1 MLRPTGVTELHLGC
15 PQISVSDGCDKRR
28 QELRHWSWR
37 SHPACCCWLVGQ
49 RHRLARAL
57 GHMLTCP
64 EPQSSHAGMPGG
76 EMRGRSHVRRNSPK
90 SGATVAFTQPTA
102 GFCTPV
108 ATCLYCIAAHRRRAG
123 SVGIV
128 VTNKLLALR
137 ARSFAV
143 LNLRCRDQ
151 CNGFAVE
158 STVQSSR
165 VTARP
170 TTIHAQVHQ
179 IPRSDRARSSPVCT
193 YYPTAVRVCMFRRID
208 FNHVALGLHTRSS
221 L

>member
-1 MLRPTGVTELHLGC
+1 MLRPTCVTELHLGC

-64 EPQSSHAGMPGG
+64 EQQSSHTGMPGG

-143 LNLRCRDQ
+143 LNLPCRDQ

-165 VTARP
+165 VTVAVMKLDFDPCNDYSANSP
-170 TTIHAQVHQ
+170 TPASITKTVESIEQLLISGGVH
-179 IPRSDRARSSPVCT
+179 
-193 YYPTAVRVCMFRRID
+193 TAVY
-208 FNHVALGLHTRSS
+208 ATKL
-221 L
+221 

>member
-90 SGATVAFTQPTA
+90 SGATVAFAQPTA

-165 VTARP
+165 VTA
-170 TTIHAQVHQ
+170 T
-179 IPRSDRARSSPVCT
+179 RASANSKPCW
-193 YYPTAVRVCMFRRID
+193 AD
-208 FNHVALGLHTRSS
+208 K
-221 L
+221 

>member
-15 PQISVSDGCDKRR
+15 PQISVSDGSDKRR

-64 EPQSSHAGMPGG
+64 EQQSSHTGMPGG

-90 SGATVAFTQPTA
+90 SGATVAFAQPTA

-143 LNLRCRDQ
+143 LNLPCRDQ

-165 VTARP
+165 VTDVGFSLENTRRSNP
-170 TTIHAQVHQ
+170 TTPPARLT
-179 IPRSDRARSSPVCT
+179 PRPPCPTRTSLNQSSHST
-193 YYPTAVRVCMFRRID
+193 
-208 FNHVALGLHTRSS
+208 
-221 L
+221 

>member
-1 MLRPTGVTELHLGC
+1 MDVTNDARNYGTGRGVPTPRAAAG
-15 PQISVSDGCDKRR
+15 SSDSDTD
-28 QELRHWSWR
+28 
-37 SHPACCCWLVGQ
+37 
-49 RHRLARAL
+49 RLARAL

-90 SGATVAFTQPTA
+90 SGATVAFAQPTA

-165 VTARP
+165 VTATRP
-170 TTIHAQVHQ
+170 RYPAV
-179 IPRSDRARSSPVCT
+179 RSELEHCEPLPLRVPLARSRPPRPSAIRLVK
-193 YYPTAVRVCMFRRID
+193 
-208 FNHVALGLHTRSS
+208 
-221 L
+221 

>member
-1 MLRPTGVTELHLGC
+1 MLRPTCVTELHLGC

-64 EPQSSHAGMPGG
+64 EQQSSHTGMPGG

-165 VTARP
+165 VTVLTR
-170 TTIHAQVHQ
+170 AQ
-179 IPRSDRARSSPVCT
+179 PSGFNSTSLRRS
-193 YYPTAVRVCMFRRID
+193 I
-208 FNHVALGLHTRSS
+208 
-221 L
+221 

>member
-64 EPQSSHAGMPGG
+64 EQQSSHTGMPGG

-102 GFCTPV
+102 
-108 ATCLYCIAAHRRRAG
+108 ALLY
-123 SVGIV
+123 
-128 VTNKLLALR
+128 T
-137 ARSFAV
+137 
-143 LNLRCRDQ
+143 CRDVSVLYRRPSPPCGISWYRRYEQ
-151 CNGFAVE
+151 
-158 STVQSSR
+158 
-165 VTARP
+165 TACSACSFFRCP
-170 TTIHAQVHQ
+170 E
-179 IPRSDRARSSPVCT
+179 SPVS
-193 YYPTAVRVCMFRRID
+193 
-208 FNHVALGLHTRSS
+208 RSM
-221 L
+221 

>member
-1 MLRPTGVTELHLGC
+1 MLRPTGVTELDLGC

-64 EPQSSHAGMPGG
+64 EQQSSHTGMPGG

-143 LNLRCRDQ
+143 LNLPCRDQ

-165 VTARP
+165 VHVKYIKYWS
-170 TTIHAQVHQ
+170 TIEY
-179 IPRSDRARSSPVCT
+179 I
-193 YYPTAVRVCMFRRID
+193 
-208 FNHVALGLHTRSS
+208 
-221 L
+221 

>member
-1 MLRPTGVTELHLGC
+1 MEVTNDARNYGTGRGVPTPRAAAG
-15 PQISVSDGCDKRR
+15 SSDSDTD
-28 QELRHWSWR
+28 
-37 SHPACCCWLVGQ
+37 
-49 RHRLARAL
+49 LARAL

-64 EPQSSHAGMPGG
+64 EQQSSHTGMPGG

-90 SGATVAFTQPTA
+90 SGATVAFAQPTA

-143 LNLRCRDQ
+143 LNLPCRDQ

-165 VTARP
+165 VTGRNVGCSR
-170 TTIHAQVHQ
+170 IKSENLLRNLRCLRQK
-179 IPRSDRARSSPVCT
+179 DRKKICA
-193 YYPTAVRVCMFRRID
+193 
-208 FNHVALGLHTRSS
+208 
-221 L
+221 

>member
-1 MLRPTGVTELHLGC
+1 
-15 PQISVSDGCDKRR
+15 
-28 QELRHWSWR
+28 
-37 SHPACCCWLVGQ
+37 
-49 RHRLARAL
+49 
-57 GHMLTCP
+57 
-64 EPQSSHAGMPGG
+64 
-76 EMRGRSHVRRNSPK
+76 
-90 SGATVAFTQPTA
+90 VAFTQPTA

-143 LNLRCRDQ
+143 LNLPCRDQ

-165 VTARP
+165 VTVTVAACAVTAGAIAVAVVMTVAVVAAEV
-170 TTIHAQVHQ
+170 TTAAAV
-179 IPRSDRARSSPVCT
+179 
-193 YYPTAVRVCMFRRID
+193 TAVVEMAMVGMVAAEMAVAEMAVAKVAM
-208 FNHVALGLHTRSS
+208 VALQR
-221 L
+221 

>member
-1 MLRPTGVTELHLGC
+1 MLRPTCVTELHLGC

-64 EPQSSHAGMPGG
+64 EQQSSHTGMPGG

-143 LNLRCRDQ
+143 LNLPCRDQ

-165 VTARP
+165 VTDGRR
-170 TTIHAQVHQ
+170 TTRQNVQ
-179 IPRSDRARSSPVCT
+179 
-193 YYPTAVRVCMFRRID
+193 
-208 FNHVALGLHTRSS
+208 
-221 L
+221 